1 MLNNTCEIWQ
11 DIIGFEGR
19 YQVSNLGNTRSIR
32 TNHGKYQERILV
44 QRVRS
49 KTCKSLYVQFSV
61 NALPYHEAVH
71 RAVAKAF
78 IPNPENKPYVCHK
91 DNNPLN
97 NRVSNLY
104 WGTQKENIQQ
114 CIKDGRLRPQG
125 KVPLD
130 IKTRES
136 IQRDYLNTSLSRK
149 ELEKKYKIS
158 KACVNHYLNRY
169 KPKI

>member
-1 MLNNTCEIWQ
+1 MKITITK
-11 DIIGFEGR
+11 DGKVFK
-19 YQVSNLGNTRSIR
+19 GNTLLKPRLIR
-32 TNHGKYQERILV
+32 GYLKVKIEGSTY
-44 QRVRS
+44 S
-49 KTCKSLYVQFSV
+49 
-61 NALPYHEAVH
+61 VH
-71 RAVAKAF
+71 RLVAMTY
-78 IPNPENKPYVCHK
+78 IPNPENKPCVCHK

-136 IQRDYLNTSLSRK
+136 IRRDYLNTSLSRK
-149 ELEKKYKIS
+149 ELEKKYDITS
-158 KACVNHYLNRY
+158 S
-169 KPKI
+169 I

>member
-1 MLNNTCEIWQ
+1 M
-11 DIIGFEGR
+11 
-19 YQVSNLGNTRSIR
+19 YVIR
-32 TNHGKYQERILV
+32 
-44 QRVRS
+44 
-49 KTCKSLYVQFSV
+49 
-61 NALPYHEAVH
+61 
-71 RAVAKAF
+71 
-78 IPNPENKPYVCHK
+78 K

-136 IQRDYLNTSLSRK
+136 IRRDYLNTSLSRK
-149 ELEKKYKIS
+149 ELEKKYDITHLSRYLNTSRMRYRLSRKLVNDLILDKEEKGFTNRELSKKYKIS
-158 KACVNHYLNRY
+158 KACVSHYLNRY